1 MNRKLKIA
9 LVGVGLVAATG
20 IGARLVMADAGSAC
34 GHGPHMMR
42 GAWGGDF
49 KSMAEGRL
57 ERLHA
62 DLKLRS
68 EQEAAWID
76 FKGTVG
82 GQAVRMAEKVKTWR
96 EGAVSATAVERLER
110 VQKGMDEGRIA
121 LDQLTAATKRFYAV
135 LDKEQQARFD
145 ELTKRMGPGH
155 RGWTLDAKAIPV
167 GGLYFRPHPGL
178 S

>member
-9 LVGVGLVAATG
+9 LVGLGLVAATG

-57 ERLHA
+57 DRLHS

-68 EQEAAWID
+68 EQEAAWSD
-76 FKGTVG
+76 FKGTVT
-82 GQAVRMAEKVKTWR
+82 GQAVRMAEKVKVWR
-96 EGAVSATAVERLER
+96 EAAAAATAVERLER
-110 VQKGMDEGRIA
+110 AQNGMDEGRVA
-121 LDQLTAATKRFYAV
+121 LDQLTAATKRFYSV
-135 LDKEQQARFD
+135 LDREQQARFD
-145 ELTKRMGPGH
+145 ELTKRLSPGNRGMSGGPG
-155 RGWTLDAKAIPV
+155 RGV
-167 GGLYFRPHPGL
+167 
-178 S
+178 